1 MSGRVWAIR
10 GAVTA
15 AENSK
20 TAMAE
25 AVTELLEALEAR
37 NRLDPAC
44 IISATFSVT
53 RDLDA
58 LFPAAIARQRPGWN
72 QVPLLDVQ
80 HMHVAGSL
88 PRCIRL
94 LLYVQLPPSQATVQ
108 HAYLRE
114 AEALRPDLEY
124 SSPSWPC

>member
-25 AVTELLEALEAR
+25 AVTELLEAVELR
-37 NRLDPAC
+37 NRLDPAS

-94 LLYVQLPPSQATVQ
+94 LMYVQLPPNQATVQ

-114 AEALRPDLEY
+114 AETLRPDLEY